1 MIRFVASAF
10 SLFVLGC
17 ATTMAAGQ
25 STPQV
30 RAWTDTVNI
39 PTYTWE
45 DDINPKFWALQGG
58 GKLPS
63 STRGDIIY
71 PYVMQDHISRNK
83 VDRPYKALFL
93 ENEYLK
99 VMCLPELGGR
109 LQSVLDKTEGKEMF
123 HFNGVIKPG
132 MIAMRGAW
140 ISGGVEWNHGPH
152 GHTVAAVSPVNAL
165 LGNNPDGSAW
175 LEISNQEQI
184 FRSRWTVRITLHP
197 GRAYLDEQ
205 ICLSNPTD
213 GMHPYYFWNCT
224 AFPNGPGTRFIYPMT
239 LGTDHN
245 AKEFFRW
252 PVHEG
257 RDLSWLKN
265 YPTYSSIFAVNCSHD
280 FFGACDV
287 DTGRGIVQVA
297 NHHVLPG
304 KKAWTWGEWQFGRM
318 AESNLADDA
327 GHYIE
332 VQTGP
337 LPTQS
342 DYGMLAPRQRVAWQE
357 WWYPIHGLGDGFEY
371 ATRDLAVRTSRPEG
385 RLELRLLAT
394 GQFPQATCVLR
405 REGRELASKTLD
417 LSPQTPSVV
426 TLEEGASEP
435 IDVTVTSKDGQ
446 ILAQFTTPLPIPVVE
461 PPRLAEELADE
472 KMSTEL
478 LYLKG
483 RKLDRETN
491 RPKAREYYEKALA
504 KDAGHVDSLLGL
516 AVLDFESGL
525 YEKAAE
531 RLETAIGRDGD
542 NGLCHY
548 YLGVCHLRL
557 SQFNEALHHGY
568 QAVKCKG
575 TVAIGYDL
583 VGRARMR
590 LGDVA
595 GAVTA
600 FEQALRANNDD
611 PVAADHLML
620 TLHAAGRTDQS
631 RKLAERRVNGDP
643 TALVPRVQTALDDGA
658 AMADFVRQSRSFL
671 GEDDFELLEASLVFA
686 ELGLFNQASR
696 IVQEACVGAV
706 PPDTRSFMP
715 LYYLAWYASQ
725 ADDEVAAGRWLAEA
739 AKTRRD
745 RVFASRP
752 EEVEILRYATAAG
765 PGDAQAHLQ
774 FGCLLAN
781 LGRLDEA
788 IPEWQKAADLDPA
801 QSVAWRNLGLAAATS
816 NDLAGAERFY
826 RKAIAAR
833 PDDQTLFRDL
843 AEILIAAERRSDA
856 IRLIEDMPLE
866 GTRRAEVTLILAQSY
881 VAEKRYGDC
890 DALLEAVPYFVN
902 WEGQDVT
909 WKLFNQAHIGR
920 GQERLESGDVAGAL
934 ADFEAALTYP
944 ANLNVGRPDKPE
956 EAPAQYWRGQALA
969 RLGRM
974 EEALAAW
981 KAGADGA
988 DLAGPQNESRQK
1000 CREAIESHK
1009 K

>member
-1 MIRFVASAF
+1 MKRFVAYAI
-10 SLFVLGC
+10 SLFPLVC
-17 ATTMAAGQ
+17 ATNMAAGQ
-25 STPQV
+25 STAEV

-45 DDINPKFWALQGG
+45 DDINPKFWALQGDG
-58 GKLPS
+58 RLPA
-63 STRGDIIY
+63 STRGEIIY

-83 VDRPYKALFL
+83 VDQSYKALFL
-93 ENEYLK
+93 ENEYLR
-99 VMCLPELGGR
+99 VTCLPELGGR
-109 LQSVLDKTEGKEMF
+109 LHSVFDKTEGKEMF

-152 GHTVAAVSPVNAL
+152 GHTVTAVSPVNAL
-165 LGNNPDGSAW
+165 TGHNPDGSAW

-184 FRSRWTVRITLHP
+184 FRTRWTVRVTLHP

-245 AKEFFRW
+245 AREFFRW

-265 YPTYSSIFAVNCSHD
+265 YPRYSSIFAVDCSFD
-280 FFGACDV
+280 FFGACDAES
-287 DTGRGIVQVA
+287 GRGIVQVG
-297 NHHVLPG
+297 NRHVLPG

-318 AESNLADDA
+318 AESNLADDE

-342 DYGMLAPRQRVAWQE
+342 DYGMLAPRQRIAWQE
-357 WWYPIHGLGDGFEY
+357 WWYPVHGLGDGFEF
-371 ATRDLAVRTSRPEG
+371 ATRDLAARTSRQDG

-394 GQFPQATCVLR
+394 GQFPQATCTLKR
-405 REGRELASKTLD
+405 DGRQVARQTLD
-417 LSPQTPSVV
+417 LSPRSPSVV
-426 TLEEGASEP
+426 TLEDGASKP
-435 IDVTVTSKDGQ
+435 VDVTVTGKDGE
-446 ILAQFTTPLPIPVVE
+446 ILAEFTTPLPIPVVE
-461 PPRLAEELADE
+461 PPNLPAEPADE
-472 KMSTEL
+472 DMSVEQ

-491 RPKAREYYEKALA
+491 RLKAREYYEKALA
-504 KDAGHVDSLLGL
+504 KDPGHIHSLRAL

-525 YEKAAE
+525 YDKAVE
-531 RLETAIGRDGD
+531 RLGTALRRDGD
-542 NGLCHY
+542 DGLCHY

-557 SQFNEALHHGY
+557 GRFEQALHHGY
-568 QAVKCKG
+568 QAVRCKG
-575 TVAIGYDL
+575 TVAIGHDL

-590 LGDVA
+590 LGE
-595 GAVTA
+595 GAAAVMA
-600 FEQALRANNDD
+600 FEQAVKANNED
-611 PVAADHLML
+611 PVAADHLMSAFN
-620 TLHAAGRTDQS
+620 AAGRTRES
-631 RKLAERRVNGDP
+631 RALAATRVEKDP
-643 TALVPRVQTALDDGA
+643 AALVPRAILALDGA
-658 AMADFVRQSRSFL
+658 TSLADFARQARSFL

-686 ELGLFNQASR
+686 ALGLFEDASR
-696 IVQEACVGAV
+696 ILREACVSVV
-706 PPDTRSFMP
+706 PPEERSFMP
-715 LYYLAWYASQ
+715 LYYLAWYSSQ
-725 ADDEVAAGRWLAEA
+725 AGNEPAARRWLAEA

-752 EEVEILRYATAAG
+752 EEVEILRYATTAG

-774 FGCLLAN
+774 LGCLLAN
-781 LGRLDEA
+781 LGRVDEA
-788 IPEWQKAADLDPA
+788 LPQWQKAADLDA
-801 QSVAWRNLGLAAATS
+801 SLSIAWRNLGLAAAS
-816 NDLAGAERFY
+816 EKDLAKADAFY
-826 RKAIAAR
+826 RRAIAAR
-833 PDDQTLFRDL
+833 RDDQTLFRDL
-843 AEILIAAERRSDA
+843 AEILIAADRRSDA
-856 IRLIEDMPLE
+856 IRLLEEMPLE
-866 GTRRAEVTLILAQSY
+866 RIRRAEITLILAESY
-881 VAEKRYGDC
+881 VAEERYGDC
-890 DALLEAVPYFVN
+890 VSLLEKTPYFVN

-909 WKLFNQAHIGR
+909 WKLFNRAHIGR
-920 GQERLESGDVAGAL
+920 GQERLKNGDAEGAL

-969 RLGRM
+969 GLGRTD
-974 EEALAAW
+974 EARGAW
-981 KAGADGA
+981 KAGANGA
-988 DLAGPQNESRQK
+988 DLAGRQNEYRRK
-1000 CREAIESHK
+1000 CREALEGSK